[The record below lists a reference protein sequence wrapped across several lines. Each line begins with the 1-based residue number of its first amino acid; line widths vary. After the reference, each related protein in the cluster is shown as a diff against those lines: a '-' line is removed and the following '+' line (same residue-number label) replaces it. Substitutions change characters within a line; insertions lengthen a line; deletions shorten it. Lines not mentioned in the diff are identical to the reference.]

1 MVKFE
6 IEPILKL
13 KICFL
18 NLVFR
23 ITYQVPYRGSN
34 PENFSPLSKRVY
46 YYPTNSQNVVGLQN
60 KYTLCVA
67 RYHSH
72 KMPFKSQFERLHH
85 TCFVAGN
92 KVKERLN
99 LATDFS

>member
-34 PENFSPLSKRVY
+34 PENFSPLSKRVAKIII
-46 YYPTNSQNVVGLQN
+46 TQQI
-60 KYTLCVA
+60 A
-67 RYHSH
+67 
-72 KMPFKSQFERLHH
+72 KM
-85 TCFVAGN
+85 
-92 KVKERLN
+92 
-99 LATDFS
+99 